1 MPENMRHNT
10 IQCEHCGNENPI
22 SSTYCQKCAA
32 VLTISCPSC
41 GHQTPNGSRYCN
53 QCGFQLPV
61 PAFKTV
67 PSTSSASLNT
77 SKKRD
82 DVKPPALIG
91 EKREVTILAL
101 SFVINN
107 KAGDKE
113 SSFILLGKLLE
124 RIIPIVQ
131 EYDCYIENQVGY
143 GISAIFGL
151 PVLTGNDPVRAVEAA
166 LAVGNV
172 LQSWQRRS
180 DKEFGLV
187 WEYRIG
193 IHTGDVIVNVN
204 KANLNAGF
212 TLVGAVPETA
222 VSLQQASTPNT
233 ITVSKKT
240 YQRTRRYFHY
250 LASHHDKFHPLR
262 VKQNTVDTKSILAH
276 SIPFIGRKALLQ
288 NLTNTLFTAVTA
300 QNVQVALIHGEAG
313 IGKSRLLETLKTNLS
328 KHKSAPTICQGACLP
343 HTQKRPYWLIAE
355 MLRSLISLAQ
365 HEPQTSQITKIR
377 SYLHELHI
385 NENDTL
391 PHLIRI
397 LGLKPKDTQPIQD
410 SLVLNKMAYAAIH
423 QILTAESKRIPIL
436 IILEDLHW
444 VDATSCNLIAYLL
457 KSLHNLPITFIFTTR
472 HEPKG
477 CYQKVLE
484 AAQNGIISFQEYTV
498 QPLSPAETRDFVNAL
513 LPINNDEFKRIKE
526 QIITRGGGNP
536 LYLEELIYTLINGGG
551 LVQER
556 GQWHITDKA
565 AALTHTLPDTLRG
578 LLLARFDKLP
588 PSLKEIVQHA
598 SIWGKWFKVE
608 YLAEL
613 LEQPP
618 DMVLRKLVQLIDLR
632 YLVREE
638 REDGV
643 WFGFGHGLAQDAI
656 YSTLLSGQKKV
667 LHGRVAAY
675 LLKNPQTGW
684 LEHDLY
690 DTLVFHLLRSER
702 PYDAVP
708 YLLQAGQRA
717 VQEFANETA
726 VYHYRHA
733 VTLIKNNP
741 SADKASY
748 FQATMGLS
756 TAYKQLGQIDKA
768 ATLLNNTLQKLLP
781 WSLETDS
788 EDLLPILINGL
799 SELADIEQRQGNLA
813 AAVSHLKAGLTAIG
827 TAVTPQQQQYKRKLL
842 GQLALVYFRQGY
854 FDEAINAANQALTNF
869 NVQNEP
875 DPITT
880 AKIFNTLG
888 GIAWQQGNLP
898 EAVKHVEQA
907 LKLNQLIN
915 YKWGIAGNYNN
926 LAILHAQQGETRKAI
941 QFWEEALAIRRE
953 QGDLHELALLLSNLG
968 KMHLIAGNQE
978 MAKTTLEE
986 ARAVSLHLGEKT
998 ILCNT
1003 KINLAWYALRELD
1016 VNTAVT
1022 EAQNALTLAQEA
1034 QSIPNII
1041 RAKIVYAYVLAE
1053 KGELTQALQLAKTA
1067 LAQSKSTGF
1076 LEGEIDASRIT
1087 GIIYFYQGDNTNAEL
1102 NLKESIELAI
1112 QVKDKL
1118 KEGLARMELGHL
1130 YAQRTYVGSFEWFT
1144 TTLDTFTEAEKV
1156 LNSIGA
1162 QYDAAKCKTQIL
1174 SLQAYYKKAKQ
1185 ETKKSPQPP
1194 TNAEKRIATILWLNL
1209 TPPTQVQDDPWFESL
1224 AQLLPNIEAIIEEH
1238 AGNPYVQGNRI
1249 TALFGIPVTYEDD
1262 AANAVAASLKIQQL
1276 INNPPASLE
1285 IVPNIH
1291 IAIIQDQVMAGQLQ
1305 LNQGTKPI
1313 VTGEAY
1319 EEAGEIARQVPPNQV
1334 WVANNVRAKAAH
1346 LFNFQPIQQELPN
1359 NQSLWLLTGVRETPQ
1374 LARGIKERPSR
1385 FVGRD
1390 THLQQMLE
1398 ITNNLSQKFGGI
1410 IWIEGEAGIGK
1421 SRLMREYQSHLLE
1434 QDVMILKG
1442 TCFPQKANRAF
1453 SLFSDLLA
1461 NMLQI
1466 EITDTPETIRQRLT
1480 AVMEQWPKDAQFT
1493 KPYLETILSLPP
1505 SGIEGER
1512 LQKLEPEQLRQQTF
1526 VALRR
1531 FLKTIAKQRP
1541 LILIFDDLHWVDT
1554 ISAELLIFL
1563 APMVTSDPILFIC
1576 AQRREGSDLPN
1587 ERLLQLQSLL
1597 PGQTLHLFLQRLS
1610 KPHCHAL
1617 IEDLLPGIT
1626 LSHPVEKTIIEYSEG
1641 NPYFI
1646 EEYVR
1651 MFIEQGHLKNINNQW
1666 FVSDELA
1673 QNKVELPVTLD
1684 ILLRSRVDALPDHLK
1699 QILQAAS
1706 ILGSH
1711 FDIHLLTHLVELPNP
1726 HHSLKRLESRLM
1738 LQYLPHIDQWEF
1750 SHKLLHEVVYHS
1762 LLRVHQQTLHA
1773 KAAYAIQHLSNELT
1787 PESIKEIAHH
1797 LVKADKPA
1805 EALPYLIQ
1813 AGEFSASQFASDEA
1827 ISYFQMAE
1835 TCLKQLPSPHPEMAW
1850 RVYIG
1855 LSDVYL
1861 LVGKF
1866 SHALTLLEKCD
1877 ELLRTHTEF
1886 ALRKAEVDRR
1896 LGHVYW
1902 KLGGFEKAQTHFSSA
1917 QTLLTKRSDTKGLLE
1932 LARTLIGKAWV
1943 LFSQGKLKEAEGI
1956 ILESLPYA
1964 EQAGNLNVLAS
1975 AENLL
1980 GGIYFQQNQWREAL
1994 HHTTRAMVLREQLGY
2009 TWGTA
2014 SSLSNL
2020 GILAFVAGHWHKA
2033 IDFFSRSLEKR
2044 EDMGDIEGMAI
2055 THNNLGLAYRGQG
2068 EFNLS
2073 EKHFRESIKLTRAF
2087 KLHYH
2092 LANSLVGLAMIL
2104 VWQKR
2109 FEEAFTVLQE
2119 GQKIA
2124 QSIGAKDIAA
2134 ESLLVQAELTLANGR
2149 LPESYDLAQQA
2160 TLAASE
2166 LRNHS
2171 LEIAGQRVAAHAAL
2185 LMGNTKEA
2193 QTLIEQAIS
2202 KQEKAVD
2209 ELENGKLAAQAY
2221 KVYKAVGLH
2230 DLAQE
2235 QLDNAKTIF
2244 NRLGAQHHLQQL
2256 EAEVITNS

>member
-1 MPENMRHNT
+1 MRHNS
-10 IQCEHCGNENPI
+10 IQCEHCGHENPI

-32 VLTISCPSC
+32 VLTIRCPSC

-67 PSTSSASLNT
+67 PQTRPAREND

-82 DVKPPALIG
+82 AIKTSTIIG
-91 EKREVTILAL
+91 EKREVTILSL
-101 SFVINN
+101 SFIINN

-124 RIIPIVQ
+124 KIIPIVQ

-151 PVLTGNDPVRAVEAA
+151 PVLAGNDPVRAVEAA
-166 LAVGNV
+166 LAVSNV
-172 LQSWQRRS
+172 LQSWQERA
-180 DKEFGLV
+180 DKALGLV

-222 VSLQQASTPNT
+222 VSLQQASAPNT

-250 LASHHDKFHPLR
+250 LASQHDRFHPLR
-262 VKQNTVDTKSILAH
+262 AKQDTAVFKGIITH
-276 SIPFIGRKALLQ
+276 SIPFVGRKALLQ

-300 QNVQVALIHGEAG
+300 QDVQVTLIQGEAG
-313 IGKSRLLETLKTNLS
+313 IGKSRLLEALKANLS
-328 KHKSAPTICQGACLP
+328 KHKSSPTICQGACLF

-355 MLRSLISLAQ
+355 MLRSLISLAR

-385 NENDTL
+385 NEKDTL

-397 LGLKPKDTQPIQD
+397 LGLKSKSTQAIQD
-410 SLVLNKMAYAAIH
+410 SLALNKMAYAAIH
-423 QILTAESKRIPIL
+423 QILTAESKRAPLL

-444 VDATSCNLIAYLL
+444 VDAASCNLIAFLL

-472 HEPKG
+472 QEQKG
-477 CYQKVLE
+477 CYQKILE
-484 AAQNGIISFQEYTV
+484 AAQNSIISFQEHTV
-498 QPLSPAETRDFVNAL
+498 QPLSAAETRDFVNAL
-513 LPINNDEFKRIKE
+513 LPINNDDFKRIKE
-526 QIITRGGGNP
+526 QIVIRGEGNP
-536 LYLEELIYTLINGGG
+536 LYLEELVFALIDGGG
-551 LVQER
+551 LVQEE

-565 AALTHTLPDTLRG
+565 AALANALPDTLRG

-588 PSLKEIVQHA
+588 HSLKRIMQHA

-608 YLAEL
+608 YLAEI
-613 LEQPP
+613 LEQSPKN
-618 DMVLRKLVQLIDLR
+618 VLRKLVRLVDLR
-632 YLVREE
+632 YLIQEE
-638 REDGV
+638 REDGT
-643 WFGFGHGLAQDAI
+643 WFGFGHGLAQDAV

-717 VQEFANETA
+717 VQDFANETA

-748 FQATMGLS
+748 FQATIGLGE
-756 TAYKQLGQIDKA
+756 AYKQLGQIDKA
-768 ATLLNNTLQKLLP
+768 AALLNDTLQELLP

-788 EDLLPILINGL
+788 EEILPILINGL
-799 SELADIEQRQGNLA
+799 SELADIEQRQSNLA
-813 AAVSHLKAGLTAIG
+813 TAVSHLNAGLTALG

-854 FDEAINAANQALTNF
+854 FEEAINAANQALTGF
-869 NVQNEP
+869 DAQNEP

-898 EAVKHVEQA
+898 EAIKHVEQA
-907 LKLNQLIN
+907 LKLNQLVN
-915 YKWGIAGNYNN
+915 YNWGIAGNYNN
-926 LAILHAQQGETRKAI
+926 LAILHAQQGETEKAI
-941 QFWEEALAIRRE
+941 QFWEKAMAIRRE

-986 ARAVSLHLGEKT
+986 ARVVSLRLGEKT

-1022 EAQNALTLAQEA
+1022 EAQTALSLAEEA

-1053 KGELTQALQLAKTA
+1053 KGELTQALQLAKSA

-1076 LEGEIDASRIT
+1076 LEGEIDASRIL

-1118 KEGLARMELGHL
+1118 KEGLGRMELGHL
-1130 YAQRTYVGSFEWFT
+1130 YAQRTYVGSLEWFT
-1144 TTLDTFTEAEKV
+1144 TTLDTFTEAEKL

-1174 SLQAYYKKAKQ
+1174 SLQAYHKKAKQ
-1185 ETKKSPQPP
+1185 EAQKTKKTLQPP

-1209 TPPTQVQDDPWFESL
+1209 TPPTQVQEDPWFESL
-1224 AQLLPNIEAIIEEH
+1224 AQLLPEIEAIIEEH
-1238 AGNPYVQGNRI
+1238 AGNPYVQGSHI

-1305 LNQGTKPI
+1305 LHQGTKPI
-1313 VTGEAY
+1313 ITGEAY
-1319 EEAGEIARQVPPNQV
+1319 EEAGEIARHVPQNQI

-1346 LFNFQPIQQELPN
+1346 LFNFQPVQQELSN
-1359 NQSLWLLTGVRETPQ
+1359 NQSLWLLTGVREIPQ
-1374 LARGIKERPSR
+1374 PARGIKDRPSR

-1390 THLQQMLE
+1390 AHLQQMLE

-1421 SRLMREYQSHLLE
+1421 SRLMREYQAHLSK

-1442 TCFPQKANRAF
+1442 TCSPQKENRAF

-1461 NMLQI
+1461 NILQI

-1480 AVMEQWPKDAQFT
+1480 AVMAKWPKDAQFT
-1493 KPYLETILSLPP
+1493 KPYLETMLSLPP

-1531 FLKTIAKQRP
+1531 FLKTIAKQKP
-1541 LILIFDDLHWVDT
+1541 LILILDDLHWVDT

-1651 MFIEQGHLKNINNQW
+1651 MFIEQGHLKNIDNQW

-1711 FDIHLLTHLVELPNP
+1711 FDIHLLKHLVELPNLQ
-1726 HHSLKRLESRLM
+1726 HSLKRLESRLM
-1738 LQYLPHIDQWEF
+1738 LQYLPQIDQWEF

-1762 LLRVHQQTLHA
+1762 LLRIHQQTLHA
-1773 KAAYAIQHLSNELT
+1773 KAANAIQQLSSELS
-1787 PESIKEIAHH
+1787 PENIKEIAHH

-1813 AGEFSASQFASDEA
+1813 AGEFSASQFAGDEA
-1827 ISYFQMAE
+1827 ISYFQTAE
-1835 TCLKQLPSPHPEMAW
+1835 TCLNQLPTPRPEMAW

-1861 LVGKF
+1861 LVGQF
-1866 SHALTLLEKCD
+1866 SDALALLEKCN
-1877 ELLRTHTEF
+1877 ELLRNHTEF

-1902 KLGGFEKAQTHFSSA
+1902 KLGNFEKAQAYFSSA
-1917 QTLLTKRSDTKGLLE
+1917 YSLLTNRTDAEGQLE

-1943 LFSQGKLKEAEGI
+1943 LFSQGKLKEAEEI
-1956 ILESLPYA
+1956 SLESLPYA
-1964 EQAGNLNVLAS
+1964 ERAANLNVLAS

-2068 EFNLS
+2068 EFSLS
-2073 EKHFRESIKLTRAF
+2073 EQHFKAGINLARTF
-2087 KLHYH
+2087 KLHYQ
-2092 LANSLVGLAMIL
+2092 LANSLIGLAMIF
-2104 VWQKR
+2104 VWQQR
-2109 FEEAFTVLQE
+2109 FDEAFTVLNE
-2119 GQKIA
+2119 GQEIA

-2149 LPESYDLAQQA
+2149 LPESYDLAQKASQA
-2160 TLAASE
+2160 AAE
-2166 LRNHS
+2166 LGNHS

-2185 LMGNTKEA
+2185 LMGNNEEA
-2193 QTLIEQAIS
+2193 QALIEQAMS

-2221 KVYKAVGLH
+2221 KVYKTVGLH

-2235 QLDNAKTIF
+2235 QLDHAKAIF
-2244 NRLGAQHHLQQL
+2244 NRLGAQYHLQQL
-2256 EAEVITNS
+2256 EAEMVANS